1 MTPRILPL
9 LAVILLT
16 TACAAPSKRSAEPL
30 RPLATVPPMTV
41 TPPAATTGSLWSNN
55 ANGLA
60 SDNKAHQ
67 KDDILTVAIF
77 ESASA
82 TKQASTTTGRD
93 SSASADISSVLGLE
107 KNLANIN
114 SSLDPTNLLSAGYKS
129 DFKGS
134 GATSRKE
141 NLVATLTTRVVEV
154 QPNGNLRI
162 EGSKTVTVNREDQII
177 HLRGIVRPADIGT
190 NNMVDSKYILDAEI
204 VYTGNGVISDKQGQG
219 WLVRFFDT
227 IWPF

>member
-1 MTPRILPL
+1 MKTKALPL
-9 LAVILLT
+9 IAVILLT
-16 TACAAPSKRSAEPL
+16 TACAAPSRRPAEPL
-30 RPLATVPPMTV
+30 RPLPPMTV
-41 TPPAATTGSLWSNN
+41 APAAATTGSLWSNS

-177 HLRGIVRPADIGT
+177 HLRGIVRPADIAT
-190 NNMVDSKYILDAEI
+190 NNMVDSKFILDAEI

-219 WLVRFFDT
+219 WLVRIFDN

>member
-1 MTPRILPL
+1 MNPRTLPL
-9 LAVILLT
+9 LAVVFLT
-16 TACAAPSKRSAEPL
+16 TACAAPRRPGAEL
-30 RPLATVPPMTV
+30 RP
-41 TPPAATTGSLWSNN
+41 PPAPPARVAPAAAVTGSLWSN
-55 ANGLA
+55 GPGSLVG
-60 SDNKAHQ
+60 DNKARQ
-67 KDDILTVAIF
+67 VDDILTVAIF

-93 SSASADISSVLGLE
+93 SSIDADISSVLGLE

-114 SSLDPTNLLSAGYKS
+114 STIDPTNLLSAGYKS
-129 DFKGS
+129 DFSGS

-162 EGSKTVTVNREDQII
+162 EGSKTVTVNREDQVI

-190 NNMVDSKYILDAEI
+190 NNMVDSKFILDAEI

-219 WLVRFFDT
+219 WLTRIFDH

>member
-1 MTPRILPL
+1 MKLRMLPL
-9 LAVILLT
+9 FAVVILT
-16 TACAAPSKRSAEPL
+16 SACAAPRRPAEPL
-30 RPLATVPPMTV
+30 RPLSAIPPVV
-41 TPPAATTGSLWSNN
+41 TAPAAATTGSLWST
-55 ANGLA
+55 GPGSLV

-67 KDDILTVAIF
+67 RDDILTVAIF

-154 QPNGNLRI
+154 LPNGNLRI

-177 HLRGIVRPADIGT
+177 HLRGIVRPSDIGT

-227 IWPF
+227 VWPF

>member
-1 MTPRILPL
+1 MKTKALPL
-9 LAVILLT
+9 IAVILLT
-16 TACAAPSKRSAEPL
+16 TACAAPSRRPAEPL
-30 RPLATVPPMTV
+30 RPLPPMTV
-41 TPPAATTGSLWSNN
+41 APAAATTGSLWSNS

-177 HLRGIVRPADIGT
+177 HLRGIVRPADIAT

-219 WLVRFFDT
+219 WLVRFFDN